1 MLEALKI
8 LRQGGRRNQLLK
20 SLNYG
25 DAGSEFFL
33 VSFPKSGNTWLRVMI
48 ANLQSLKTE
57 DIAFHNV
64 HEFVPDTEVVS
75 QLGFVRDRAS
85 VFYQRPV
92 QIVKSHD
99 YYQRYYRNKKVIYV
113 VRDPA
118 DALTSYYHYLNV
130 RTDQDMDKEVFLAGG
145 NSRVKSWSR
154 HVMGWRR
161 AIDQGALLVKYEDMV
176 ADPEGSLARVADF
189 IGLKVSREELAT
201 AVGRADF
208 KRMKALEKKYGYFN
222 NNQIKK
228 KSNSEFVRK
237 GKVGEASDVFSE
249 AQLERFARKNAKALA
264 WYGYSRC

>member
-1 MLEALKI
+1 MIEALKV
-8 LRQGGRRNQLLK
+8 LRQNSRRNQLLD

-25 DAGSEFFL
+25 AAESELFL
-33 VSFPKSGNTWLRVMI
+33 VSFPKSGNTWLRVMM
-48 ANLQSLKTE
+48 ANLLNPQIE
-57 DIAFHNV
+57 EIAFHNLY
-64 HEFVPDTEVVS
+64 ELIPDSEVADQVGLIQDRRS
-75 QLGFVRDRAS
+75 GFYAGSAQV
-85 VFYQRPV
+85 
-92 QIVKSHD
+92 VKSHD